1 MAVVTV
7 SGSPVVGTKY
17 TVTTASSA
25 DWASVSNSTYFFDL
39 TDKLV
44 HYKDSTGAIIELFG
58 SGAGG
63 LTYFTEA
70 QNTTAPNA
78 TVPVDSL
85 TAVTGTTNGDFAII
99 PKGSGAIITA
109 IPDSGVVNGNKR
121 GTYAVDLQ
129 LYRTAANQVAAGAY
143 SGLFAG
149 QRNFLASGQTNC
161 TIIGGNTGNL
171 YGGTDSTMIA
181 CTGGELSGTNTAMV
195 GATSSFGFGNNCF
208 VTGNGNSASGTSNS
222 LTGVSN
228 SGGGTGNFLS
238 GASNG
243 STGINC
249 LLSGKNNISSGKY
262 NLLAG
267 QWANDFGHVSRFS
280 IGTFQD
286 TGPYTKGISQLSTL
300 ATTFVSTTNTAVEL
314 VSYDGT
320 AIALILQDNNAMR
333 VKGSIIGKQTAS
345 TNVTSYDFDCVI
357 VRGVGAGT
365 TVLKVNNMNLV
376 WDDIICTVL
385 PTLTANTTLGGLSI
399 KSGGKTTTN
408 IRWVARID
416 STESI
421 LA

>member
-7 SGSPVVGTKY
+7 SGNPVVGAKY
-17 TVTTASSA
+17 SVTTASSA

-39 TDKLV
+39 TDQLV
-44 HYKDSTGAIIELFG
+44 YYKNS
-58 SGAGG
+58 SGAVVNPFAGGG

-99 PKGSGAIITA
+99 PKGSGAIVTA

-121 GTYAVDLQ
+121 GAYAVDLC
-129 LYRTAANQVAAGAY
+129 LYRTGANKVAAGAY

-149 QRNFLASGQTNC
+149 QNNFLASGQTNC
-161 TIIGGNTGNL
+161 VIIGGQAGNL
-171 YGGTDSTMIA
+171 YGGTESAMIS
-181 CTGGELSGTNTAMV
+181 CSGGELSGSNSV
-195 GATSSFGFGNNCF
+195 IIGGVSSNNFGANCL
-208 VTGNGNSASGTSNS
+208 VTGTSNGTSGTSNTI
-222 LTGVSN
+222 TGVGN
-228 SGGGTGNFLS
+228 GGGGTAN
-238 GASNG
+238 
-243 STGINC
+243 
-249 LLSGKNNISSGKY
+249 LLSGSSNVTSGTNCFTLGNNNVSSGVR
-262 NLLAG
+262 NLLLG
-267 QWANDFGHVSRFS
+267 QWGNDFGHTARLVVGS
-280 IGTFQD
+280 FQD

-314 VSYDGT
+314 VDRGGT
-320 AIALILQDNNAMR
+320 AISLILQDNNAMR
-333 VKGSIIGKQTAS
+333 IKGSIIGKQTAS

-385 PTLTANTTLGGLSI
+385 PTLTANTVSGGLSI